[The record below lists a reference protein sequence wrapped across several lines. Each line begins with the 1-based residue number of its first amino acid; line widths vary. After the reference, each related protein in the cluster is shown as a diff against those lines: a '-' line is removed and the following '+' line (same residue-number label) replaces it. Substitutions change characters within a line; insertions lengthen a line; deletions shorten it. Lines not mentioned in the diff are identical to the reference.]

1 LLCTWVVAKVRAMRR
16 LISTVGRATLRTV
29 GGLVG
34 YIGGVAVLA
43 LDTLR
48 AVFIAPI
55 RWRMMLQQIVELGFR
70 SQAVV
75 MITGGFTGA
84 VFAAQAF
91 FQFRVLGMESA
102 VGAVVSVS
110 MCRELGPVLTG
121 LMLAGRVGASMS
133 AEIGT
138 MKVTEQIDALRALA
152 VYPVDY
158 LVVPRALAMFVS
170 VPLLAGECIGFGIL
184 AGYFVAV
191 DLLGVQG
198 PYYIDNMIKFMT
210 VKDVFMGLI
219 KGLVFGMLIVFI
231 SCYEG
236 LHAQEGAVGVGRAT
250 TEAVVTGSLAILIS
264 NFFLTMF
271 LNIFFPGG
279 V

>member
-1 LLCTWVVAKVRAMRR
+1 MRK
-16 LISTVGRATLRTV
+16 LTASLGR
-29 GGLVG
+29 
-34 YIGGVAVLA
+34 AVLA
-43 LDTLR
+43 TVRYAGGVTLLAAETAR
-48 AVFIAPI
+48 AVCVSPL
-55 RWRMMLQQIVELGFR
+55 RWGIIFRQVLELGYR
-70 SQAVV
+70 SQPVV

-84 VFAAQAF
+84 VFAAQTF
-91 FQFRVLGMESA
+91 FQFRILGMESA

-152 VYPVDY
+152 VHPVDY
-158 LVVPRALAMFVS
+158 LVAPRALAMIFS
-170 VPLLAGECIGFGIL
+170 VPLLTGECIGLGIG

-191 DLLGVQG
+191 VLLGVQG
-198 PYYIDNMIKFMT
+198 PYYIENLIKYLYP
-210 VKDVFMGLI
+210 KDVLMGLI
-219 KGLVFGMLIVFI
+219 KGFVFGILIVFI

-236 LHAQEGAVGVGRAT
+236 LNAREGAVGVGRAT

-264 NFFLTMF
+264 NFFLTML

-279 V
+279 IS